1 MEKDLLDISG
11 EDEDNWLL
19 KNTPNRGVTS
29 FSGGSSRRERSYFD
43 CSPLEIPRSSRAV
56 PPRPPFSPIGRVT
69 GNNMVEQPSSFGKEN
84 NSGNKVELPKLSVE
98 RQQMKK
104 KKKNAGFNLRKSL
117 AWDRAFSTEE
127 GVLDS
132 DELSKITQGLL
143 PAIQEEFRESTSA
156 SKCTSV
162 SPGLQ
167 ALEENLFND
176 LPVNSKKREKKFLS
190 GTVSKYASPSKA
202 QSSKHAS
209 PSKPQSSLAQKK
221 VISAQDVRSGSKRSG
236 CPRPPPSSSLKRPAN
251 VHTTTQRR
259 RELSFSKVSTT
270 ISDSLTVAN
279 NMKRTTQSPSKPK
292 LSQFTQSKN
301 SQRSLES
308 VSFSKS
314 TSNTKSKTKSSVASK
329 SSIPKPSL
337 KQARRNV
344 ISKTSEVPSVSHSQS
359 SVVGKSN
366 DGPMTSSDV
375 AMLGHASSLDSD
387 VITMDTSLV
396 QSSCGKVG
404 NTQSA
409 VSRLGKPSGLRAPSP
424 SIGYFS
430 QSDSQP
436 SHSAG
441 DIHSQPSRSDV
452 CSASRVS
459 LIPTFNK
466 PQVSEKVPGVNSK
479 SGIKN
484 IGSSVS
490 AASLSA
496 QSKFVK
502 PSQERVKVD
511 LKNTREIESEAAS
524 CSLSSQINER
534 LQHPCIIQG
543 DTGKLALDD
552 VDSFTSEKVSTAK
565 CEKVQSNSELPPSG
579 CKKNVQDGHMS
590 DDNRDEERKTC
601 RSVEDYCAL
610 PLKHCPIFKDSMD
623 SPVQGPSADELTLFN
638 NCSQSKA
645 SNAGEEDICTTN
657 DFSGDLATLDVHG
670 QPLSECVHP
679 ENEDEISPLLSGE
692 KDALIVNHS
701 SENVVKQHEVVDTS
715 TAGPVFLGD
724 FASVKSD
731 VDDLSSSENPLCF
744 TESVFVSSGPAEAP
758 VCVQSPCNHLEENA
772 ALTSILCDHNMVC
785 DGKAALETEKKIEV
799 SDVSDSTET
808 CEADFTGS
816 YSDCKDWLRES
827 EEQHFSCQLVHEVK
841 EGVKE
846 IYILTRNERAESG
859 PDMQIDYFTGS
870 LDVEQEMEQVELLMP
885 SPAEFRN
892 ENKPLGSSH
901 EPFPER
907 LTSEEQKQY
916 NCSSVAVT
924 PDVKAGCELKQ
935 TDQLRTS
942 DVFSPAKDASAAV
955 FSYSNKELE
964 DYSELEDMD
973 LVTESD
979 SDEEPEEIMELRE
992 VHLAT
997 EPELISNLD
1006 EFSVTDIL
1014 NQEYPEVETIH
1025 TASDLSGQT
1034 KTLPSG
1040 NISSSAST
1048 YGDHKRLDEDTKI
1061 SRISEGMSKEDS
1073 TSGRIEH
1080 YYVGKAKIQ
1089 TDTEKSFNAHVTNQD
1104 LGSHEEEEVQ
1114 VVKISPDLVTFATG
1128 EEESGTL
1135 VPMDEAFSVKDDM
1148 QPNEFNLLSDD
1159 TLTSESNGDRASE
1172 SSSSCTCSS
1181 DGIPL
1186 DAKLEKKPDPIIV
1199 KPPNAVPFSDEWL
1212 AAIEAAGEEILTLKS
1227 GRVQHSPTDKSS
1239 PEPSPWSPVKKK
1251 NNQGVGPYD
1260 CTKYTNKGLPPVL
1273 D

>member
-1 MEKDLLDISG
+1 M
-11 EDEDNWLL
+11 
-19 KNTPNRGVTS
+19 
-29 FSGGSSRRERSYFD
+29 
-43 CSPLEIPRSSRAV
+43 
-56 PPRPPFSPIGRVT
+56 
-69 GNNMVEQPSSFGKEN
+69 
-84 NSGNKVELPKLSVE
+84 
-98 RQQMKK
+98 
-104 KKKNAGFNLRKSL
+104 
-117 AWDRAFSTEE
+117 
-127 GVLDS
+127 
-132 DELSKITQGLL
+132 
-143 PAIQEEFRESTSA
+143 
-156 SKCTSV
+156 
-162 SPGLQ
+162 
-167 ALEENLFND
+167 
-176 LPVNSKKREKKFLS
+176 
-190 GTVSKYASPSKA
+190 
-202 QSSKHAS
+202 
-209 PSKPQSSLAQKK
+209 
-221 VISAQDVRSGSKRSG
+221 
-236 CPRPPPSSSLKRPAN
+236 
-251 VHTTTQRR
+251 
-259 RELSFSKVSTT
+259 
-270 ISDSLTVAN
+270 
-279 NMKRTTQSPSKPK
+279 
-292 LSQFTQSKN
+292 
-301 SQRSLES
+301 
-308 VSFSKS
+308 
-314 TSNTKSKTKSSVASK
+314 
-329 SSIPKPSL
+329 
-337 KQARRNV
+337 
-344 ISKTSEVPSVSHSQS
+344 
-359 SVVGKSN
+359 
-366 DGPMTSSDV
+366 
-375 AMLGHASSLDSD
+375 
-387 VITMDTSLV
+387 
-396 QSSCGKVG
+396 
-404 NTQSA
+404 
-409 VSRLGKPSGLRAPSP
+409 
-424 SIGYFS
+424 
-430 QSDSQP
+430 
-436 SHSAG
+436 HSAG
-441 DIHSQPSRSDV
+441 DIHSQPSRSGV

-466 PQVSEKVPGVNSK
+466 PQVPEKVPGVNSK

-490 AASLSA
+490 AANLSA

-543 DTGKLALDD
+543 DTGKLSLDD

-590 DDNRDEERKTC
+590 DDNRDEKRKTC
-601 RSVEDYCAL
+601 WSVEDYCAL

-623 SPVQGPSADELTLFN
+623 SPVQGPSA
-638 NCSQSKA
+638 
-645 SNAGEEDICTTN
+645 
-657 DFSGDLATLDVHG
+657 
-670 QPLSECVHP
+670 
-679 ENEDEISPLLSGE
+679 EISPLLSGE

-701 SENVVKQHEVVDTS
+701 SENVVKQHEVVDSS

-731 VDDLSSSENPLCF
+731 VDDISSSENPLCF

-785 DGKAALETEKKIEV
+785 DGQAALETEKKIEV

-827 EEQHFSCQLVHEVK
+827 AEQHFSCQLVHEVK

-846 IYILTRNERAESG
+846 IDILTRNERAESG

-885 SPAEFRN
+885 SPAEVRM

-907 LTSEEQKQY
+907 LTSEEQKQD

-935 TDQLRTS
+935 TDQLQTS

-964 DYSELEDMD
+964 DNSELEDMD

-979 SDEEPEEIMELRE
+979 SDEEPEEITELRE

-1025 TASDLSGQT
+1025 TASDLCGQT
-1034 KTLPSG
+1034 KTLPKG

-1080 YYVGKAKIQ
+1080 HNVGKAKIQ
-1089 TDTEKSFNAHVTNQD
+1089 ADTEKSFNAHVTNQD
-1104 LGSHEEEEVQ
+1104 LGSHEEEEEQ

-1135 VPMDEAFSVKDDM
+1135 VPMDEAFSPKDDM
-1148 QPNEFNLLSDD
+1148 QPNNEFSLLSDD

-1186 DAKLEKKPDPIIV
+1186 
-1199 KPPNAVPFSDEWL
+1199 
-1212 AAIEAAGEEILTLKS
+1212 
-1227 GRVQHSPTDKSS
+1227 
-1239 PEPSPWSPVKKK
+1239 
-1251 NNQGVGPYD
+1251 
-1260 CTKYTNKGLPPVL
+1260 
-1273 D
+1273 